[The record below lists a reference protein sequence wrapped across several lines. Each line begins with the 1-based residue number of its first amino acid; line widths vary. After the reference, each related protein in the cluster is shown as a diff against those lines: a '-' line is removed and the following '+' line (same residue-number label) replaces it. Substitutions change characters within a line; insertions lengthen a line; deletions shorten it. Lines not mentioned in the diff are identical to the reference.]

1 MSKQK
6 YISLSD
12 DERSILQFLWR
23 VKVASS
29 SAIFLRFESDF
40 RWKECTAYKRL
51 LILRRKGYVD
61 RRSDASV
68 DFRVWTLTIKGFKA
82 IQHLLLPLKEEGYGS
97 ESVMHDLHV
106 LAAHYG
112 EWISKGAAPD
122 VRFVTE
128 QELRRTDE
136 AELPK
141 WAKPF
146 QSHKPDGIWYF
157 PETDAKT
164 LLALE
169 VEISRKRTLEYAALG
184 AFYSEEKSVCSVL
197 WIVQSKGH
205 ASSIVEA
212 FRSTANA
219 NRDIHNFVMLDD
231 FKKSGWASVIFYGP
245 NAGMSI
251 HKFLEKARHQKPVR
265 SPSEPRQNTYVEKL
279 LDFRICGFDSNTS
292 ASARNSKFRA

>member
-6 YISLSD
+6 YFSLSD

-23 VKVASS
+23 VKVAAS

-40 RWKECTAYKRL
+40 HWKEGTAYKRL

-61 RRSDASV
+61 RRGDASV
-68 DFRVWTLTIKGFKA
+68 EFRVWTLTAKGFKA

-97 ESVMHDLHV
+97 ESVTHDLYV
-106 LAAHYG
+106 LAVHYG
-112 EWISKGAAPD
+112 EWIPKGAAPD

-157 PETDAKT
+157 PESAAKT
-164 LLALE
+164 LFALE

-184 AFYSEEKSVCSVL
+184 AFYSEEKSVRSVL
-197 WIVQSKGH
+197 WIVQGKSH
-205 ASSIVEA
+205 ASSIVAA
-212 FRSTANA
+212 FQSTANTY
-219 NRDIHNFVMLDD
+219 RDIHNFVTLDD
-231 FKKSGWASVIFYGP
+231 FKKSGWDSVIFFGP

-251 HKFLEKARHQKPVR
+251 HKFLESARHQNHIR
-265 SPSEPRQNTYVEKL
+265 SPSEPHQNTRVERL
-279 LDFRICGFDSNTS
+279 LDFRICGFDSAIS

>member
-6 YISLSD
+6 HFSLSD

-40 RWKECTAYKRL
+40 RWKEGTAYKRL

-61 RRSDASV
+61 RRADASV
-68 DFRVWTLTIKGFKA
+68 DFRVWTLTAKGFKA
-82 IQHLLLPLKEEGYGS
+82 IKHLLLPLKEEGYGS
-97 ESVMHDLHV
+97 ESIMHDLHV

-112 EWISKGAAPD
+112 EWIPKGAAPD

-136 AELPK
+136 AELPN

-157 PETDAKT
+157 PESTAKT

-169 VEISRKRTLEYAALG
+169 VEISRKRTSEYVALG
-184 AFYSEEKSVCSVL
+184 SFYSEEKSVCSVL
-197 WIVQSKGH
+197 WIVQGKSH
-205 ASSIVEA
+205 ASSIVTA
-212 FRSTANA
+212 FQSTANEYR
-219 NRDIHNFVMLDD
+219 NIHNFVTLDD
-231 FKKSGWASVIFYGP
+231 FKKSGWASVIFFGP
-245 NAGMSI
+245 DAGVSI
-251 HKFLEKARHQKPVR
+251 HNFLEKARHQKPIR
-265 SPSEPRQNTYVEKL
+265 SPSELRQNTYVGKL
-279 LDFRICGFDSNTS
+279 LDFRICGFDSSTS

>member
-6 YISLSD
+6 HFSLSD

-23 VKVASS
+23 VKVAPS
-29 SAIFLRFESDF
+29 SAIFLRFKSEF
-40 RWKECTAYKRL
+40 HWKEGTAYKRL
-51 LILRRKGYVD
+51 VILRLKGYVD
-61 RRSDASV
+61 RRADASV
-68 DFRVWTLTIKGFKA
+68 NFRVWALTMKGFKA

-112 EWISKGAAPD
+112 EWIPKGAAPD

-136 AELPK
+136 AELPR

-157 PETDAKT
+157 PESTAKT

-169 VEISRKRTLEYAALG
+169 VEISRKRTPEYAALG

-205 ASSIVEA
+205 ASSIVAA
-212 FRSTANA
+212 FHSTANA
-219 NRDIHNFVMLDD
+219 HREIHNFVTLDD
-231 FKKSGWASVIFYGP
+231 FKKSGWDSVIFFGP
-245 NAGMSI
+245 YAGTSI
-251 HKFLEKARHQKPVR
+251 HNFLEKARHQKSIR
-265 SPSEPRQNTYVEKL
+265 TPSEPRPNTHVEKL
-279 LDFRICGFDSNTS
+279 LDFRICGFDSSTS
-292 ASARNSKFRA
+292 ASVRNSKFRA